1 MRGWA
6 AITAFLTMPYG
17 IAFLVHERPPTGG
30 HALAGLV
37 ILGFGIFLL
46 AGIGTLAVQKS
57 RTNAIWLLVF
67 QILTTAAAIVAL
79 LMQQLPFSW
88 ATLLAIFAFAIPVIG
103 SARRFKPPAW
113 TPKLQSTTGLILDT
127 FAEVFMVGGVL
138 ALMILVRRFPI
149 GFLPFIIGGCA
160 AIWLSIQELRF
171 KRSMER
177 FQGTSSRNAPSPTDR
192 DQPLAG

>member
-6 AITAFLTMPYG
+6 AVTAVLTIPYG

-30 HALAGLV
+30 HALAGLL

-67 QILTTAAAIVAL
+67 QILTTAAAVGAL
-79 LMQQLPFSW
+79 LMQRIPFSL
-88 ATLLAIFAFAIPVIG
+88 ATLLAIVTFSIPVIG
-103 SARRFKPPAW
+103 SARRFKPATW
-113 TPKLQSTTGLILDT
+113 TPKPQTMTGQIIDI

-138 ALMILVRRFPI
+138 ALMIWVHRYPI
-149 GFLPFIIGGCA
+149 GFFPFILGGCA
-160 AIWLSIQELRF
+160 AIWISVQELRV
-171 KRSMER
+171 RLSRER
-177 FQGTSSRNAPSPTDR
+177 IRRELPRQAPPTTDR

>member
-6 AITAFLTMPYG
+6 AITAFLTIPYG

-37 ILGFGIFLL
+37 ILAFGIFLL

-67 QILTTAAAIVAL
+67 QILTTTAAVGAL

-88 ATLLAIFAFAIPVIG
+88 TTLLAIFAFAIPVIG
-103 SARRFKPPAW
+103 SARRFKPASW
-113 TPKLQSTTGLILDT
+113 TPKPQGTTGLILDT

-138 ALMILVRRFPI
+138 ALMILARRFPI

-160 AIWLSIQELRF
+160 AIWLSIQELRL
-171 KRSMER
+171 KLSMGR
-177 FQGTSSRNAPSPTDR
+177 FPAALPRQAPPTSDSNSS
-192 DQPLAG
+192 LAG